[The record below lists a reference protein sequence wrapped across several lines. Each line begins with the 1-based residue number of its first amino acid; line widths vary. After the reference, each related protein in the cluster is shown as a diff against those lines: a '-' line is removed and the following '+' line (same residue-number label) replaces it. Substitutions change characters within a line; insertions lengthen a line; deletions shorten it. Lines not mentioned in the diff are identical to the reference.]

1 MSDDHQDASPLTEI
15 VAEFDKTTPIARDT
29 VKRWMETEDI
39 EAMGALMNLLA
50 DKKHFQRIDPPL
62 AFQEYF
68 PFAMH
73 YYERSIRE
81 NPDGEWSDSRTTAGW
96 DFAKWFIHLWENR
109 STYDTEIR
117 KLKSLLR
124 RLYEGG
130 SQEFRSALVTSIL
143 EHLFQK
149 PDIADY
155 FADWQNEPLLNPV
168 YAEAK
173 LLGNL
178 QRHRRERDATPT
190 E

>member
-15 VAEFDKTTPIARDT
+15 VAEFEKTTPIERDK

-39 EAMGALMNLLA
+39 EATGALMSLLA

-68 PFAMH
+68 PFATH
-73 YYERSIRE
+73 YYERSIGE

-109 STYDTEIR
+109 PTYDSETSD
-117 KLKSLLR
+117 LKSLLR

-130 SQEFRSALVTSIL
+130 SQELRSALVTSVL
-143 EHLFQK
+143 EHLFQR

-155 FADWQNEPLLNPV
+155 FTDWENEPLLNPA

-173 LLGNL
+173 ELANL
-178 QRHRRERDATPT
+178 HRRLRERDASLTD
-190 E
+190 